1 VHGLY
6 VIGALLGV
14 LLAIPAGGGVTVPAD
29 AGLYY
34 LHGEELTQIEARSVS
49 VSQNGGGG
57 SSKIPMKSK
66 IPMAGGSKVSAQ
78 ILGEQA
84 EHTVTSIPVFY
95 YRITHGD
102 ATTGAGDLVLV
113 RMKVR
118 RKRREFQLSATG
130 DWKTSSGIPL
140 RSQVEFSSKRI
151 EPSVYQLTP
160 SEDLDPGEYGFYL
173 FRGRELPG
181 LIYDFSVE

>member
-1 VHGLY
+1 M
-6 VIGALLGV
+6 LL
-14 LLAIPAGGGVTVPAD
+14 VTSPVEPVAVPAD
-29 AGLYY
+29 PGLYY
-34 LHGEELTQIEARSVS
+34 LHGKEFTRIEARSVT
-49 VSQNGGGG
+49 VSQNSGGA

-95 YRITHGD
+95 YRVSRTD
-102 ATTGAGDLVLV
+102 AAIGTGDLVLV
-113 RMKVR
+113 KMKVR
-118 RKRREFQLSATG
+118 HKHREFQLSAAG

-140 RSQVEFSSKRI
+140 RSQVEFSSKQV
-151 EPSVYQLTP
+151 ETGTYQLTP